1 MFYSKWTSEK
11 DLKKYLTE
19 VEIGFEM
26 QKSGIQM
33 LSEEFVPMEY
43 PKSTDKPKRSYNKIS
58 LCFPKEMAYRV
69 YDEFEGNEIEEMKN
83 GDLMVSSE
91 MPEDNWLIGYLLSF
105 GTQVTVI
112 EPTYLKKILSDEA
125 KKIYEKNKA

>member
-1 MFYSKWTSEK
+1 
-11 DLKKYLTE
+11 
-19 VEIGFEM
+19 
-26 QKSGIQM
+26 
-33 LSEEFVPMEY
+33 
-43 PKSTDKPKRSYNKIS
+43 
-58 LCFPKEMAYRV
+58 MAYRV

-91 MPEDNWLIGYLLSF
+91 MPEDNWLIDYLLSF